1 MPATAHHA
9 VPTIPMLM
17 PVAYHRP
24 PSTAP
29 SVRLSEAELWPTPWM
44 VASTEGCGVQLLSR
58 MVVSNGP
65 WRFFLN
71 FKGIIATAFATGAY
85 ALIFPTVWQLGDA
98 IAWPRLTAL
107 MLISITVMV
116 FWMIVAHSLWER
128 SSDTPE
134 LNERVTPAMQN
145 AVTLITLIL
154 AVLIAYAVLFGLI
167 FAAAIV
173 GGLGN
178 PMGAIAGG
186 FLIAFS
192 EVALTY
198 PWKKVAAYLGYDTPG
213 LLQLLSTEYKFA
225 VSFVILIVV
234 SIQSLGCV
242 FLRI

>member
-1 MPATAHHA
+1 MTDRNTESERRERDREADRQQIREEMQRRDSQSRDQETRVVSRPADS
-9 VPTIPMLM
+9 
-17 PVAYHRP
+17 
-24 PSTAP
+24 PSADE
-29 SVRLSEAELWPTPWM
+29 SN
-44 VASTEGCGVQLLSR
+44 VQLLSR

-167 FAAAIV
+167 FGAAFFFV
-173 GGLGN
+173 PN
-178 PMGAIAGG
+178 
-186 FLIAFS
+186 
-192 EVALTY
+192 
-198 PWKKVAAYLGYDTPG
+198 G
-213 LLQLLSTEYKFA
+213 LLQSTLGHSVSPADYA
-225 VSFVILIVV
+225 VLAWVAT
-234 SIQSLGCV
+234 SISTITGSLGGGLEDSDEMREAV
-242 FLRI
+242 NVR